1 MSQSRDDMMKKWK
14 NWNNQKNYADEHQNF
29 EAHGQIDKR
38 DIMAE
43 LVGQM
48 NHQFVENE
56 IKPKKKK
63 EIKFEKTFAKEME
76 QNTCPICFE
85 QMIPPANS
93 PMILFP
99 CGHSFCKMCLTTIQK
114 KGGAMQGKCALCKV
128 KFVAQAVNISLQ
140 NLICIFTDNKNQLEQ
155 SCQMVNENDN
165 IEKQIVVNNI
175 EYGDRLKDLD
185 MRLRI
190 MNEES
195 KKMEIEKRKA
205 NTDAVDL
212 RETIKIF
219 SDKKKTAMSKLEKL
233 EKEIGLIDAHLAKS
247 QESVEYKDRESQALG
262 EKIQLLKDT
271 IDTLKNDRIKV
282 NIMLNEINNK

>member
-85 QMIPPANS
+85 
-93 PMILFP
+93 
-99 CGHSFCKMCLTTIQK
+99 
-114 KGGAMQGKCALCKV
+114 
-128 KFVAQAVNISLQ
+128 
-140 NLICIFTDNKNQLEQ
+140 
-155 SCQMVNENDN
+155 
-165 IEKQIVVNNI
+165 
-175 EYGDRLKDLD
+175 
-185 MRLRI
+185 
-190 MNEES
+190 
-195 KKMEIEKRKA
+195 
-205 NTDAVDL
+205 
-212 RETIKIF
+212 
-219 SDKKKTAMSKLEKL
+219 
-233 EKEIGLIDAHLAKS
+233 
-247 QESVEYKDRESQALG
+247 
-262 EKIQLLKDT
+262 
-271 IDTLKNDRIKV
+271 
-282 NIMLNEINNK
+282 

>member
-1 MSQSRDDMMKKWK
+1 
-14 NWNNQKNYADEHQNF
+14 
-29 EAHGQIDKR
+29 
-38 DIMAE
+38 
-43 LVGQM
+43 
-48 NHQFVENE
+48 
-56 IKPKKKK
+56 
-63 EIKFEKTFAKEME
+63 
-76 QNTCPICFE
+76 
-85 QMIPPANS
+85 
-93 PMILFP
+93 
-99 CGHSFCKMCLTTIQK
+99 
-114 KGGAMQGKCALCKV
+114 
-128 KFVAQAVNISLQ
+128 
-140 NLICIFTDNKNQLEQ
+140 
-155 SCQMVNENDN
+155 MVNENDN